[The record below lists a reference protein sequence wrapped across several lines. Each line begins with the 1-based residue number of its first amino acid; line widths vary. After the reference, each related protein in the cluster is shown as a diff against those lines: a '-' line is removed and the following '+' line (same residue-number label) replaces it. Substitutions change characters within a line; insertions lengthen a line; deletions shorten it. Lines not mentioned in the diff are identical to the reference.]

1 MRTKAVFLWTLLASA
16 LALSAG
22 AARAVDDPPGRV
34 GRLAETKG
42 QVWLLERGQKEW
54 TSAVLNRPL
63 TSGERLATD
72 ANGRLVVQVGS
83 STIRMDERTDLEVL
97 RLDDER
103 VELLVRSGAVTLRVR
118 EHEVVDEVQL
128 QTSVGR
134 FLPRTTGLYRVD
146 HSDRGSLAAVYSGE
160 MRFDARDSVLTL
172 SNGQRA
178 EFWVDQRSQATHY
191 SWATLPNDDLER
203 WARAEDLRPSPAY
216 ANRPAVGEMTGIDDL
231 DRHGRWDRHPD
242 YGTIW
247 IPTTVRPGWAPYRDG
262 RWAWVAPW
270 GWTWVDNAPWG
281 FAPFHYGRWAFW
293 GGSWCWVPGTYV
305 RRPVYAPAMVAWVGG
320 SHLSV
325 SLSIGPSVGWVP
337 LAPREYYQPYYGY
350 TPRYVHAINSPY
362 VPNPTR
368 PVPPPGQPVMYT
380 NQGVAGGVSVVPS
393 NALAA
398 HQPGSVAPRPA
409 EEVMRGRGRPGE
421 NPQWVTVAPPTP
433 AGLSPAAA
441 QVTAVSQPS
450 GRPAVNVAP
459 TAPGAV
465 TLRPVGSGSG
475 PARVGPPDQAAGQA
489 APAQVPGTAPQ
500 AISVAPASVAPPF
513 AKPISALPQSQA
525 QVVRPPYETTGQRGL
540 NAPERATQA
549 SERNDNGSARF
560 ETPRGTAPV
569 QVVQPAPSPVP
580 APVTAPN
587 PQQVQRPPI
596 SMEAPRQDTVRSE
609 PPRVAV
615 PPRAVEMPRMETQR
629 VSPPMPAPEARPMPV
644 QPRPAEVQVV
654 RPPEPRPAPVA
665 PSANGNPNNR
675 EQPRRQEEKEPGP
688 RRGNP
693 LN

>member
-1 MRTKAVFLWTLLASA
+1 MRVKQVFWCSVLGAAA
-16 LALSAG
+16 LLSAG

-83 STIRMDERTDLEVL
+83 STIRLDERTDLEVL

-103 VELLVRSGAVTLRVR
+103 IELLVRAGGVSVRVR

-134 FLPRTTGLYRVD
+134 FSPRSTGLYRVD
-146 HSDRGSLAAVYSGE
+146 HSDRGSFAAVYSGE

-191 SWATLPNDDLER
+191 SWATLPGDDFER
-203 WARAEDLRPSPAY
+203 WAKAEDMRPPSY
-216 ANRPAVGEMTGIDDL
+216 AQSGRPALPEMTGVDDL
-231 DRHGRWDRHPD
+231 DRYGRWDRHPE

-247 IPTTVRPGWAPYRDG
+247 VPTTVRSGWAPYRDG
-262 RWAWVAPW
+262 RWSWVAPW

-398 HQPGSVAPRPA
+398 HQVGSVAPRPA
-409 EEVMRGRGRPGE
+409 EEVMRGRGRPGD
-421 NPQWVTVAPPTP
+421 NPQWVTVAPPVP
-433 AGLSPAAA
+433 AGLSAAA
-441 QVTAVSQPS
+441 ATVTPVSQPS
-450 GRPAVNVAP
+450 GRPVMNVSP
-459 TAPGAV
+459 TAPGAA
-465 TLRPVGSGSG
+465 TLRPLGGQSG
-475 PARVGPPDQAAGQA
+475 PAVM
-489 APAQVPGTAPQ
+489 APAQPPVAGPAAPGTAPQ
-500 AISVAPASVAPPF
+500 AVTVAPASVAPPF
-513 AKPISALPQSQA
+513 AKPATAVPQA
-525 QVVRPPYETTGQRGL
+525 QQQVLRPPYETQGERGQY
-540 NAPERATQA
+540 AADRAA
-549 SERNDNGSARF
+549 AIGERNVTGAVRLDV
-560 ETPRGTAPV
+560 PRGTAPV
-569 QVVQPAPSPVP
+569 QVVQPPANPVP
-580 APVTAPN
+580 APVAPSFSAQ
-587 PQQVQRPPI
+587 PRP
-596 SMEAPRQDTVRSE
+596 SVAVEAPRTE
-609 PPRVAV
+609 PARVETPRVM
-615 PPRAVEMPRMETQR
+615 PSQPRVVEMPRPEPQR
-629 VSPPMPAPEARPMPV
+629 VMPPQPAPEARPMPV
-644 QPRPAEVQVV
+644 PPPRQAEVQMV
-654 RPPEPRPAPVA
+654 RPPEPRPAP
-665 PSANGNPNNR
+665 SANGNPLNR
-675 EQPRRQEEKEPGP
+675 EQPQPRRQEDKEPGP

>member
-1 MRTKAVFLWTLLASA
+1 MRIKPVFLWTMLAGAA
-16 LALSAG
+16 LLSAG
-22 AARAVDDPPGRV
+22 VARAADDPPGRV

-42 QVWLLERGQKEW
+42 QVWLLEPGQKEW

-83 STIRMDERTDLEVL
+83 STIRLDERTDLEVL

-118 EHEVVDEVQL
+118 EQEVVDELQL

-134 FLPRTTGLYRVD
+134 FSPRTAGLYRID
-146 HSDRGSLAAVYSGE
+146 HSDRGSFAAVYSGE

-178 EFWVDQRSQATHY
+178 EFWVDQRSQATNY
-191 SWATLPNDDLER
+191 SWATLPGDDFER
-203 WARAEDLRPSPAY
+203 WAKAEDLRPSY
-216 ANRPAVGEMTGIDDL
+216 ANAGRPPVGEMTGIEDL
-231 DRHGRWDRHPD
+231 DRHGRWDRHPEF
-242 YGTIW
+242 GTIW
-247 IPTTVRPGWAPYRDG
+247 IPTTVRSGWAPYRDG
-262 RWAWVAPW
+262 RWSWVAPW

-293 GGSWCWVPGTYV
+293 GGAWCWVPGSYA

-325 SLSIGPSVGWVP
+325 SLNIGPSVGWVP
-337 LAPREYYQPYYGY
+337 LAPREYYQPYYRY
-350 TPRYVHAINSPY
+350 TPRYGHALNSPY
-362 VPNPTR
+362 VPNSTR
-368 PVPPPGQPVMYT
+368 PVPPPGQPVMYS

-398 HQPGSVAPRPA
+398 HQAGSVAPRPA
-409 EEVMRGRGRPGE
+409 EEVMRGRVRPGDR
-421 NPQWVTVAPPTP
+421 PQWVTVAPPVP

-441 QVTAVSQPS
+441 QVSPVGQPS
-450 GRPAVNVAP
+450 GRPPVSVAP
-459 TAPGAV
+459 TAPGAA
-465 TLRPVGSGSG
+465 TLRPMGGPSG
-475 PARVGPPDQAAGQA
+475 PAMVGQA
-489 APAQVPGTAPQ
+489 GPTQGTAPQ
-500 AISVAPASVAPPF
+500 AVSVSPASVAPPF
-513 AKPISALPQSQA
+513 VRPGTSLPQSQA
-525 QVVRPPYETTGQRGL
+525 QVLRPPYETNGGDAERGL
-540 NAPERATQA
+540 NAPERATQMG
-549 SERNDNGSARF
+549 ERRSQGTVRVDA
-560 ETPRGTAPV
+560 PRGTAPV
-569 QVVQPAPSPVP
+569 QVVQPPANAVP
-580 APVTAPN
+580 
-587 PQQVQRPPI
+587 VQRAPA
-596 SMEAPRQDTVRSE
+596 SLEAPRQEPARLE
-609 PPRVAV
+609 PPRSAPLPRVVEQQRAE
-615 PPRAVEMPRMETQR
+615 PPQR
-629 VSPPMPAPEARPMPV
+629 VAPPPAAPEARPMPA

-654 RPPEPRPAPVA
+654 RPPEPRPVQVA

-675 EQPRRQEEKEPGP
+675 EQPRRQEEKEQGP